1 MLKKIRAR
9 KILRQVFWTP
19 LSPTRQF
26 QHCLSTQSKVL
37 EMMRLGL
44 FGTRRLGGE
53 DSEEFKANVQK
64 EGNPTSSISEVEKRR
79 AAILRM
85 SRG

>member
-1 MLKKIRAR
+1 MLKKIRLR

-19 LSPTRQF
+19 LSPTPQF

-37 EMMRLGL
+37 EMMRLRL

-53 DSEEFKANVQK
+53 DLGEYKANVRK
-64 EGNPTSSISEVEKRR
+64 KGNRTSSISQVEGRR
-79 AAILRM
+79 GAILRM

>member
-1 MLKKIRAR
+1 MLKKIRLR

-26 QHCLSTQSKVL
+26 QHCLSTRSKVL
-37 EMMRLGL
+37 EMMRLRL

-53 DSEEFKANVQK
+53 DSGEYKANAQK
-64 EGNPTSSISEVEKRR
+64 EGNRTSSISVEERR

>member
-1 MLKKIRAR
+1 MLKKIRLR

-19 LSPTRQF
+19 LSPTPQF

-37 EMMRLGL
+37 EIVRLRL

-53 DSEEFKANVQK
+53 DSEEYKANMRK
-64 EGNPTSSISEVEKRR
+64 KGNRTSSISVEERR

>member
-1 MLKKIRAR
+1 MVRPR
-9 KILRQVFWTP
+9 
-19 LSPTRQF
+19 
-26 QHCLSTQSKVL
+26 
-37 EMMRLGL
+37 L

-64 EGNPTSSISEVEKRR
+64 EGNPTSSISEVEERR

-85 SRG
+85 PRG